1 MFALAIANVMATKPC
16 VVMLLNKLRAKEA
29 PVPHAES
36 GPGVHN
42 HAGSNV
48 CRCCINTRNFVPGRK
63 PRRRVDGLYPPL
75 SGRVCKSLGCL
86 GSKRPR
92 QNAAAAT
99 RTVPVD

>member
-1 MFALAIANVMATKPC
+1 M
-16 VVMLLNKLRAKEA
+16 LRAAQEF
-29 PVPHAES
+29 
-36 GPGVHN
+36 HN
-42 HAGSNV
+42 HTGSNV

-75 SGRVCKSLGCL
+75 SGRVCKNLGCL